1 MSGIVHHNIQPRD
14 RPTVPPGRRKNRGLM
29 ILLNITTTALYIATA
44 GHHDLFTVL
53 RGLYPTSSI
62 VAAITLPSCNSA
74 VMESADSGLPAGCS
88 YHAQREP
95 SEYNP

>member
-1 MSGIVHHNIQPRD
+1 
-14 RPTVPPGRRKNRGLM
+14 M
-29 ILLNITTTALYIATA
+29 ILLNITRTALYIAKA
-44 GHHDLFTVL
+44 GHHDPFTVL
-53 RGLYPTSSI
+53 RGIDPTSSI

>member
-14 RPTVPPGRRKNRGLM
+14 RPTVPPCRKNRGLKV
-29 ILLNITTTALYIATA
+29 LLNFTRPTSYIATA
-44 GHHDLFTVL
+44 GHHDPFTVL
-53 RGLYPTSSI
+53 RGIDPTSSI

-74 VMESADSGLPAGCS
+74 VMESANSGLPAGCS